1 MIKNERKKIMKKS
14 EKLIK
19 IIKAFD
25 KEATWED
32 ASMDGS
38 DLFQGKIVDVILS
51 QNFQLQIRIPNED
64 EMTQTISIILIEF
77 DKHHNYIRCA
87 VNRPTINSQKWLI
100 KILKNPSKATS
111 TWTQQDMIEYYKLCH
126 TIRY

>member
-1 MIKNERKKIMKKS
+1 MKKLK
-14 EKLIK
+14 KLLN
-19 IIKAFD
+19 IIKTFD

-38 DLFQGKIVDVILS
+38 DLFQGKIVDVFMTT
-51 QNFQLQIRIPNED
+51 QNFQIEIWLPNED

-77 DKHHNYIRCA
+77 DRHHNYIRCA
-87 VNRPTINSQKWLI
+87 VNRPTINYKKWLI
-100 KILKNPSKATS
+100 KILKNPSKAMDS
-111 TWTQQDMIEYYKLCH
+111 TRHEPWTQQDMIEYYEACH

>member
-1 MIKNERKKIMKKS
+1 MKGKIMKKL
-14 EKLIK
+14 KTLLK

-38 DLFQGKIVDVILS
+38 DLFQGKIVDVCLTS
-51 QNFQLQIRIPNED
+51 QNFQLEIRLPNED
-64 EMTQTISIILIEF
+64 AQTISIILIEF
-77 DKHHNYIRCA
+77 DQYHNYIRSK
-87 VNRPTINSQKWLI
+87 VNRPTNNYKRWLI
-100 KILKNPSKATS
+100 QILKNPSKAMNS
-111 TWTQQDMIEYYKLCH
+111 QKTWTQQDMIEYYKVSN

>member
-1 MIKNERKKIMKKS
+1 MQKS
-14 EKLIK
+14 EKLLK

-38 DLFQGKIVDVILS
+38 DLFQGKIVDIILS
-51 QNFQLQIRIPNED
+51 KNFQLQIRLPNED

-77 DKHHNYIRCA
+77 DQYHNYIRCA
-87 VNRPTINSQKWLI
+87 VNRPTMNYKKWLI
-100 KILKNPSKATS
+100 KILKNPSKAMDS
-111 TWTQQDMIEYYKLCH
+111 QKTWTQQDMIEYYETCH

>member
-1 MIKNERKKIMKKS
+1 MSKLKK
-14 EKLIK
+14 LLK
-19 IIKAFD
+19 IIKTFD

-51 QNFQLQIRIPNED
+51 QNFQLEIWLPNED

-77 DKHHNYIRCA
+77 DQYHNYIRCA
-87 VNRPTINSQKWLI
+87 VNRPTMNYKKWLI
-100 KILKNPSKATS
+100 KILKQPSKAIHQKP
-111 TWTQQDMIEYYKLCH
+111 WTQQDMIEYYEECH